1 MYVQRAT
8 NAGEQDRRG
17 AMLPLIV
24 ICLPVI
30 LAFSAYAVNI
40 AWMQLTRT
48 ELRTATDAAARA
60 GSRML
65 SRTQDTDIARSV
77 AIDAAS
83 RNTVAGNALALDS
96 ADVTFG
102 TSAPDAAGD
111 WLFTQKPEDTN
122 GLNGVHITG
131 RRTSGSASGSV
142 PMLFTGLFD
151 RGHFE
156 PVKTAV
162 ASHMDRDV
170 MLVLD
175 RSGSMARRTPGGNR
189 WRDMKRAVTAF
200 LSALISTPQDE
211 LVGVATYSTSSTL
224 DENMTLNYAQ
234 LTATIDKL
242 SVGGWTAIGK
252 GLQDGIA
259 GITDPSFAR
268 ANAAKTIVVMTDG
281 QHNRGIMPEIVA
293 RKAHD
298 TYGITVHTITFSRS
312 ADRSHMQLVARNG
325 GGRHW
330 HADDQAELIAV
341 FEEIA
346 NNLPTLLT
354 E

>member
-1 MYVQRAT
+1 MIQPDT
-8 NAGEQDRRG
+8 QLDDRNRQG
-17 AMLPLIV
+17 AMMPLIA

-30 LAFSAYAVNI
+30 LAFSAFAINI

-65 SRTQDTDIARSV
+65 SRTQNADVARAA

-83 RNTVAGNALALDS
+83 RNTVAGDSLILANT
-96 ADVTFG
+96 DVKFG
-102 TSAPDAAGD
+102 MSAPSGAGA
-111 WLFTQKPEDTN
+111 WLFTEQPEDTH
-122 GLNGVHITG
+122 GLNGVHVTG
-131 RRTSGSASGSV
+131 DRRTGSASGAI
-142 PMLFTGLFD
+142 PMLFTGIFD
-151 RGHFE
+151 MGYFE

-175 RSGSMARRTPGGNR
+175 RSGSMGRWTPGGNR
-189 WRDMKRAVTAF
+189 WRDLKAAVAAF
-200 LSALISTPQDE
+200 LNALATTPQDE
-211 LVGVATYSTSSTL
+211 LVGVVTYSSSSTL
-224 DENMTLNYAQ
+224 DEDMTLDYGR
-234 LTATIDKL
+234 LMTTVDGL
-242 SVGGWTAIGK
+242 SVGGMTAIGR
-252 GLQDGIA
+252 GIQDGVDGVTA
-259 GITDPSFAR
+259 PLFAR

-281 QHNRGIMPEIVA
+281 QHNRGIMPEAVA
-293 RKAHD
+293 LTAHID
-298 TYGITVHTITFSRS
+298 DGITVHTITFGSG
-312 ADRSHMQLVARNG
+312 ANKPHMRRVATNG

>member
-1 MYVQRAT
+1 M
-8 NAGEQDRRG
+8 
-17 AMLPLIV
+17 MPLIA

-30 LAFSAYAVNI
+30 LAFSAFAINI

-65 SRTQDTDIARSV
+65 SRTQNTDVARAA

-83 RNTVAGNALALDS
+83 RNSVAGEFLILANT
-96 ADVTFG
+96 DVKFG
-102 TSAPDAAGD
+102 TSAPSGAGP
-111 WLFTQKPEDTN
+111 WIFTEQAEDTH
-122 GLNGVHITG
+122 GLNGVHVTG
-131 RRTSGSASGSV
+131 DRTTGSASGAI
-142 PMLFTGLFD
+142 PMLFTGIFD
-151 RGHFE
+151 MGHFE

-175 RSGSMARRTPGGNR
+175 RSGSMGTRTPGGNR
-189 WRDMKRAVTAF
+189 WRDLKNAVTAF
-200 LSALISTPQDE
+200 LNALTTTPQDE
-211 LVGVATYSTSSTL
+211 LVGVVTYSSSSTL
-224 DENMTLNYAQ
+224 DENMTLDYGQ
-234 LTATIDKL
+234 LMTTIDGL
-242 SVGGWTAIGK
+242 SVGGMTAIGR
-252 GLQDGIA
+252 GIQDGIDGVTA
-259 GITDPSFAR
+259 PSFAR

-281 QHNRGIMPEIVA
+281 QHNTGILPESVA
-293 RKAHD
+293 LIAHID
-298 TYGITVHTITFSRS
+298 DGITVHTITFGSG
-312 ADRSHMQLVARNG
+312 ADKSHMRLVASNG